1 MANFEASTPQ
11 LSVIKKWIDAYT
23 SLDVSKVEPL
33 LAKNYQ
39 HQSFPESTDLPDE
52 TKGQHIQKWGEILAA
67 AAKLEVRIRCRRKV
81 HGLTSTASRSTFM
94 MWSKNRGKLSITFV
108 P

>member
-1 MANFEASTPQ
+1 MSNFEASTPQ

-23 SLDVSKVEPL
+23 SLDISKVEPL

-39 HQSFPESTDLPDE
+39 HQSFPESPDAPNE
-52 TKGQHIQKWGEILAA
+52 TKGEHIQKWGEILAA
-67 AAKLEVRIRCRRKV
+67 AAKLEVRIRRQREVRR
-81 HGLTSTASRSTFM
+81 LTLAAPRSRLT
-94 MWSKNRGKLSITFV
+94 MWSKNRERLSITFV

>member
-23 SLDVSKVEPL
+23 SLDISKVEPL

-39 HQSFPESTDLPDE
+39 HQSFPESTDAPDE
-52 TKGQHIQKWGEILAA
+52 TKGEHIQKWGQILAA
-67 AAKLEVRIRCRRKV
+67 AAKLEVRIRPQRKIRR
-81 HGLTSTASRSTFM
+81 LTPTAPRSRFM

-108 P
+108 S